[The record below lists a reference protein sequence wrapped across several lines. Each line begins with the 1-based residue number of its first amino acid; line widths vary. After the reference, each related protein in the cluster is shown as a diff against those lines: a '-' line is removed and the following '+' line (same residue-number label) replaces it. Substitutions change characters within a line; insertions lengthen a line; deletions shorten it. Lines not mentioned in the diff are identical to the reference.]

1 MVRKDGQE
9 IEDSQ
14 ARLLLPHL
22 RVLAFGPLAV
32 NEGPQKQPDGN
43 TVTRKVDQART
54 AVLAVPVEAVSQL
67 AMAHQ
72 SGRLLLALRNPGDD
86 AEPTVKPQD
95 AALLAAA
102 NRNPMDVA
110 QAGVSMSSLTGS
122 PRRPVLT
129 QPTPLPAI
137 AAARTTVRS
146 STASTGVEIIRAG
159 KREEQHD

>member
-1 MVRKDGQE
+1 M
-9 IEDSQ
+9 
-14 ARLLLPHL
+14 
-22 RVLAFGPLAV
+22 
-32 NEGPQKQPDGN
+32 
-43 TVTRKVDQART
+43 
-54 AVLAVPVEAVSQL
+54 LAVPVEAVSQL

-110 QAGVSMSSLTGS
+110 QAGVSMASLTGS
-122 PRRPVLT
+122 ARRLVVVP
-129 QPTPLPAI
+129 PPLPAI